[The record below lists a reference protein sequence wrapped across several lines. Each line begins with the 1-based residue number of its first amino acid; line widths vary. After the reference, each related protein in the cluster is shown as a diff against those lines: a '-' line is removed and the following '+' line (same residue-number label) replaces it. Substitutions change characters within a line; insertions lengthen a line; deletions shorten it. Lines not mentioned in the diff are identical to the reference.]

1 MRRVSVVFAM
11 LAVFAL
17 CAPSYASS
25 PPYILVY
32 KGTIA
37 LNAYDWENYDMH
49 TETANC
55 YVVLSLAQSTGY
67 IISSA
72 IVLYGKDEDGDK
84 VYRTQEGTMDLQWSD
99 DFDVADYAILY
110 FYVDDDDNG
119 YVVGKAK
126 EAPVGLEGKMP
137 VISNPNGTIQF
148 YEDHEDFLDHSQ
160 DLEGSGK
167 VSLTLDSKKTSRING
182 NATSFIAV
190 VNAIENDLEDKDYYD
205 YWD

>member
-1 MRRVSVVFAM
+1 MRRVLVLFTM

-17 CAPSYASS
+17 CAPSYAE
-25 PPYILVY
+25 PPRYILVY

-37 LNAYDWENYDMH
+37 LNAYDWENSDLH
-49 TETANC
+49 TETVNC
-55 YVVLSLAQSTGY
+55 YVVLSIVQTNGTL
-67 IISSA
+67 ISSA
-72 IVLYGKDEDGDK
+72 IVIYGKDEDGDK
-84 VYRTQEGTMDLQWSD
+84 VYRTQEGTMDLEWSD
-99 DFDVADYAILY
+99 DFYDADYAILY

-119 YVVGKAK
+119 YVVGKVK
-126 EAPVGLEGKMP
+126 EGPVGLESKMP

-160 DLEGSGK
+160 DLEGSGR

-190 VNAIENDLEDKDYYD
+190 VNAIEDDLYDKGYYD
-205 YWD
+205 YW